1 MLSSLTNSSD
11 IDTVHKNTDLVPSHL
26 LSPQGPKTN
35 NNHCNFLEVKLRC
48 AWQVQWAFNSAAST
62 EGSACKS
69 RGCADRALTK
79 GGSKQDKDGPGGGR
93 EAETETPR

>member
-11 IDTVHKNTDLVPSHL
+11 IDTVHKNTGLVPSHL
-26 LSPQGPKTN
+26 LSP
-35 NNHCNFLEVKLRC
+35 HCNFLEVKLRC
-48 AWQVQWAFNSAAST
+48 ACQVQWAFNSAAST